1 MDNLSFKFYK
11 RTRLIY
17 NVLNSL
23 KHPAKYIGKKPRKYI
38 IPAKPLTPMHLQSLN
53 ANSPD
58 ETGKGSSRV
67 TSNEQ
72 VHMYREMS
80 SGALNRATYNKVRIR
95 VLIFSTQFN
104 GFIFLTTQR
113 L

>member
-1 MDNLSFKFYK
+1 M
-11 RTRLIY
+11 RTRLIH

-95 VLIFSTQFN
+95 VLIFPTLMVSSS
-104 GFIFLTTQR
+104 
-113 L
+113 

>member
-1 MDNLSFKFYK
+1 
-11 RTRLIY
+11 
-17 NVLNSL
+17 
-23 KHPAKYIGKKPRKYI
+23 
-38 IPAKPLTPMHLQSLN
+38 MHLQSLN

-95 VLIFSTQFN
+95 VQRCCIMVSFALQYKEYEIFSIVLDGTN
-104 GFIFLTTQR
+104 TK
-113 L
+113 